1 MTSSDS
7 AAHSSRPF
15 RSPLARRLA
24 LSSVA
29 VFASAATIL
38 LILEYAI
45 LQHVVAVS
53 VDVTRGRSDLP
64 ATIDGTTA
72 VFAVAE
78 ELLKTV
84 MISSTVIAA
93 VLVALAGIIT
103 WHIASRSLGRVA
115 EVTELTRRIT
125 TANLDE
131 RLGLHGPPDEIGELA
146 NTIDDML
153 SRLGESFE
161 RQDRFVANA
170 SHELRTPLTVMR
182 ASLEATLLHDTVPD
196 ATRISIERALDAAG
210 TSAALLTSLLQL
222 ARARGV
228 TADHTAEV
236 DLEHLLTVVIEL
248 ASEAAEAMSVE
259 ISVDSAPAVIVGDP
273 VLVVQALFN
282 LVDNAIRYNMAG
294 GTVSI
299 AAFDVESA
307 GARDSGP
314 RIEVRNSGRVIAP
327 DVATRLREPFNRG
340 HETRHAND
348 ETGFGLGLSIVDTI
362 MQQHGGALSLDALP
376 AGGLCAVLAFPAAA
390 HSNRGIRDDLQPVG
404 SPSRMPGR

>member
-1 MTSSDS
+1 MTSSDP

-38 LILEYAI
+38 LVLEYAI
-45 LQHVVAVS
+45 LQHVIAVS

-64 ATIDGTTA
+64 ATIDGATA

-78 ELLKTV
+78 ELLRTV

-125 TANLDE
+125 TANLNE

-196 ATRISIERALDAAG
+196 PTRVSIGRALDAVS
-210 TSAALLTSLLQL
+210 TSSALLTSLLQL
-222 ARARGV
+222 ARARTV
-228 TADHTAEV
+228 PADRTAEI
-236 DLEHLLTVVIEL
+236 DFGHLLSVVLEL
-248 ASEAAEAMSVE
+248 TSEAADAMSIE
-259 ISVDSAPAVIVGDP
+259 ISVDTSPVVIVGDA

-282 LVDNAIRYNMAG
+282 LVDNAIRHNVAG

-299 AAFDVESA
+299 AAFDGGGGGGS
-307 GARDSGP
+307 

-327 DVATRLREPFNRG
+327 DAATRLREPFDRG
-340 HETRHAND
+340 RETRQASD
-348 ETGFGLGLSIVDTI
+348 TTGFGLGLSIVDTV
-362 MQQHGGALSLDALP
+362 MQQHGGALLLDALP
-376 AGGLCAVLAFPAAA
+376 TGGLRAVLSFPCAADA
-390 HSNRGIRDDLQPVG
+390 NGGIRDGLTAVK